1 MKDVVYASGLLTY
14 LTGEDPNPIESLRV
28 TSEEIDTIFQAKQAE
43 ERMLR
48 ATAIAESIM
57 NCITMA
63 DRVFTNSVD
72 TADHKAKVLRAVKYG
87 HATNNWLPL
96 ANLVGALGNLEDRSH
111 IDPELLKV
119 PTSWE
124 G

>member
-14 LTGEDPNPIESLRV
+14 LTDEDPNPIESLR
-28 TSEEIDTIFQAKQAE
+28 TTQAEIEEIFMAKQAE

-63 DRVFTNSVD
+63 DRVFTNTID
-72 TADHKAKVLRAVKYG
+72 TDDHKAKVLRAVNYG
-87 HATNNWLPL
+87 HATRNWLPL
-96 ANLVGALGNLEDRSH
+96 AKLVGALGKLEDTV
-111 IDPELLKV
+111 IDPELLVV
-119 PTSWE
+119 PTTWE